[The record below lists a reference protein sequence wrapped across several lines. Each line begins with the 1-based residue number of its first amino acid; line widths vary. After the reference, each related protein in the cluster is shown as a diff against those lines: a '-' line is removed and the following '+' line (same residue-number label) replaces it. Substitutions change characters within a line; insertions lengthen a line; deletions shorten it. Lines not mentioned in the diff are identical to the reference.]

1 MRQFVRPLPRA
12 FTLPVSVL
20 ILLAWVAVMGLLIN
34 RSYLHASATLATD
47 LARYTSAAVWH
58 GVYYR
63 GEKIGFTVGQ
73 ILKKDDGFE
82 LAEDGRLQMSLLGAT
97 TPVTI
102 RTTAQVDKDFQLRSF
117 EFSLDP
123 GTGPIQI
130 RGQVDGTQLRLSVTS
145 PSGTRSEVRQIA
157 EPPVLAL
164 TLARRLAAAVW

>member
-12 FTLPVSVL
+12 FTRPVSAL
-20 ILLAWVAVMGLLIN
+20 ILLAWVGVMGLLIN

-97 TPVTI
+97 T
-102 RTTAQVDKDFQLRSF
+102 LR
-117 EFSLDP
+117 
-123 GTGPIQI
+123 
-130 RGQVDGTQLRLSVTS
+130 
-145 PSGTRSEVRQIA
+145 
-157 EPPVLAL
+157 
-164 TLARRLAAAVW
+164 

>member
-1 MRQFVRPLPRA
+1 MRQFIRPLPRA
-12 FTLPVSVL
+12 FTRPVSVA

-73 ILKKDDGFE
+73 VLKKDDGFE

-97 TPVTI
+97 SPVTI

-130 RGQVDGTQLRLSVTS
+130 RGQVKGTRLS
-145 PSGTRSEVRQIA
+145 
-157 EPPVLAL
+157 LAPD
-164 TLARRLAAAVW
+164 A